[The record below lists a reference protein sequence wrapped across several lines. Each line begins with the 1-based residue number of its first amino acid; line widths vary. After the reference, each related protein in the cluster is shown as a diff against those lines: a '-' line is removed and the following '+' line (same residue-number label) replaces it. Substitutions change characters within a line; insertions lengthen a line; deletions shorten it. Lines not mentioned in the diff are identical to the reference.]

1 MSGELVKYVK
11 AQICISKC
19 FVSPL
24 IFQTIPEKY
33 ETMFCRSEIGQQGRS
48 KNVPTQHLAFG
59 TLSLPPIES
68 ERENDN
74 CYSLKCVF
82 IAQPKQDNIIIS
94 ILRWEIKILYR
105 E

>member
-1 MSGELVKYVK
+1 
-11 AQICISKC
+11 
-19 FVSPL
+19 
-24 IFQTIPEKY
+24 
-33 ETMFCRSEIGQQGRS
+33 MFCRSEIGQQGRS

-68 ERENDN
+68 ERKRH

-82 IAQPKQDNIIIS
+82 IAQPKQDNSIIS